1 MPETI
6 IEFSSANDDIAESSV
21 SWWDREGVFI
31 KQVETPTPGD
41 LKPHKE
47 TLLIGR
53 DGVPSLIAALQKFM
67 AGHDSDCATHNEPAM
82 PNGPCDCSVSQ

>member
-6 IEFSSANDDIAESSV
+6 VEFSSANDDIAESSV
-21 SWWDREGVFI
+21 SWWDGDGVFI

-41 LKPHKE
+41 PKVHKE

-53 DGVPSLIAALQKFM
+53 DGVPSLIAALQQFL
-67 AGHDSDCATHNEPAM
+67 AR
-82 PNGPCDCSVSQ
+82 